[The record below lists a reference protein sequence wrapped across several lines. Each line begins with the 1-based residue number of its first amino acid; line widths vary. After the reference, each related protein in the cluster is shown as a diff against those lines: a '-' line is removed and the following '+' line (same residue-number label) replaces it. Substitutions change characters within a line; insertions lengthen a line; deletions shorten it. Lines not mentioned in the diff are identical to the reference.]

1 MSSGDN
7 MEETVKSKKRVL
19 LEYLRVIVITL
30 IVTYGVLYFVQISR
44 VYGTS
49 MVPTFH
55 EGNIVLVDKVFYKR
69 GEPERNDIVVVD
81 YRDANQNE
89 TFIIKRIVAVGGD
102 HLEIKDNQVY
112 LNGELL
118 QEDYISGTMTNNEDM
133 SIDIPEGKVFVMGD
147 NRNNSLDSRRLGYFD
162 FEDDVIGKV
171 FFTVPF
177 F

>member
-69 GEPERNDIVVVD
+69 GEHIRL
-81 YRDANQNE
+81 QL
-89 TFIIKRIVAVGGD
+89 
-102 HLEIKDNQVY
+102 LEISAVD
-112 LNGELL
+112 
-118 QEDYISGTMTNNEDM
+118 
-133 SIDIPEGKVFVMGD
+133 DI
-147 NRNNSLDSRRLGYFD
+147 RRPCKQRL
-162 FEDDVIGKV
+162 
-171 FFTVPF
+171 
-177 F
+177 

>member
-1 MSSGDN
+1 

-49 MVPTFH
+49 MVPTFN

-89 TFIIKRIVAVGGD
+89 TFIIKRVVAVGGD

-118 QEDYISGTMTNNEDM
+118 QEDYINGTMTNNEDM

>member
-1 MSSGDN
+1 

-19 LEYLRVIVITL
+19 LEYLKVIVITL

-89 TFIIKRIVAVGGD
+89 TFIIKRVVAVGGD

-118 QEDYISGTMTNNEDM
+118 QEDYINGTMTNNEDM